1 MFQLRQAD
9 SRHREI
15 LPGLRLARQ
24 SARSEAEPA
33 SNTVGGYA
41 NVPAQQA
48 APASVPVP
56 NPAPRVAPQNGYS
69 YGQSGQNAYGQPGS
83 MPPVRA
89 VGFGEAI
96 ANFFKKYA
104 EFSGRATRSEF
115 WFAALFNF
123 LAGFVA
129 AFIPFI
135 GWLYPLAV
143 LVPNLAIAWRRLHDI
158 GKSGT
163 YFLMGL
169 IPLAGPIILLVYY
182 CTDSVGDNEYGRRI
196 V

>member
-1 MFQLRQAD
+1 MFCSNCGKQIPDTVKFCPNCGSPVKAPAVK
-9 SRHREI
+9 S
-15 LPGLRLARQ
+15 
-24 SARSEAEPA
+24 EPA
-33 SNTVGGYA
+33 PNTVGGYA

-48 APASVPVP
+48 APASVPVS
-56 NPAPRVAPQNGYS
+56 NPAPRVAPQNANPYV
-69 YGQSGQNAYGQPGS
+69 QNGPMA
-83 MPPVRA
+83 PVRA

-123 LAGFVA
+123 LTVFVA

-169 IPLAGPIILLVYY
+169 IPLAGPIILIVYY

>member
-1 MFQLRQAD
+1 MFCSNCGKQIPDTVKLCPDCGSPVKA
-9 SRHREI
+9 
-15 LPGLRLARQ
+15 PAVKP
-24 SARSEAEPA
+24 EPA
-33 SNTVGGYA
+33 PNTVGGYA
-41 NVPAQQA
+41 NVSAQQA
-48 APASVPVP
+48 VPA
-56 NPAPRVAPQNGYS
+56 PAPRVAPQNGYS
-69 YGQSGQNAYGQPGS
+69 YGQPGP
-83 MPPVRA
+83 MAPVRA